1 MQLYFCVGQSIL
13 CQIMS
18 VEKSVWKGL
27 WHCSVVYV
35 NRNIRHLAQAK
46 VSRVIK
52 FSTIFYPLSAK
63 EFVHKRCWQIVGG
76 GVFMGK
82 EVPMYFVHKWWLLL
96 GRVSQRVSRAN
107 SKKCDIIL
115 PSTPH
120 IMFSSGWKILWQK
133 GVKLQPVLLGCELV
147 IMNSTCTNF
156 PTNFNST
163 KISTS
168 GIHLSGG
175 TPWAV

>member
-1 MQLYFCVGQSIL
+1 MGQSIL

-46 VSRVIK
+46 AKLVIE
-52 FSTIFYPLSAK
+52 FSNIFYLSAK
-63 EFVHKRCWQIVGG
+63 EFSHKRCWQIAGG

-115 PSTPH
+115 PSTSH
-120 IMFSSGWKILWQK
+120 IMFSSGWKVLWQK
-133 GVKLQPVLLGCELV
+133 GVKLQPALLGWGKYLAVTSCNVFFLTSV
-147 IMNSTCTNF
+147 TCVQCFDSPSN
-156 PTNFNST
+156 
-163 KISTS
+163 
-168 GIHLSGG
+168 
-175 TPWAV
+175 